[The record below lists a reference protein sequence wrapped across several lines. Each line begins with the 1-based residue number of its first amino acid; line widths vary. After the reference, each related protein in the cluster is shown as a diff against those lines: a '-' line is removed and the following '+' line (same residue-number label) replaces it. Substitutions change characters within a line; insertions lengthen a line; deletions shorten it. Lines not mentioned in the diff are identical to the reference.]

1 MKLRFAIQSQIKC
14 TKWENQ
20 KFSMSNCSKI
30 QFGIEEPLSPFSITQ
45 FCLTPYTITTEHFD
59 DIPL

>member
-1 MKLRFAIQSQIKC
+1 MIKKLRTKNEYEITFCFLTIQSQIKC

-30 QFGIEEPLSPFSITQ
+30 QFGIQEPLSPFSIT
-45 FCLTPYTITTEHFD
+45 
-59 DIPL
+59 